1 MTFVKLFQAHENPGV
16 ILQALKDHGLV
27 GIHGGRLHVRG
38 TLQKVEDL
46 IEREGLEGYYAN
58 SSINHPDT
66 ELGYGFNVALYSIEQ
81 AVEYVTKAYDK
92 MHS

>member
-1 MTFVKLFQAHENPGV
+1 MVFVELFQAHENPGV

-38 TLQKVEDL
+38 TLQKVEAL
-46 IEREGLEGYYAN
+46 IESEGLKGYYAN
-58 SSINHPDT
+58 SINHPDT
-66 ELGYGFNVALYSIEQ
+66 ELGYGFNEALYSIEQ
-81 AVEYVTKAYDK
+81 AVEHVTKAYDK